1 MKLSIIAVAAA
12 AFMIS
17 PAFAA
22 TAKSNAPG
30 QQMQKHGSVAGT
42 PGASGYA
49 PGHLKKKSGV
59 RSASK
64 FAPGHTKKKTA
75 HLPIRATTGAA
86 VKN

>member
-1 MKLSIIAVAAA
+1 MKLSIIAVAAVA
-12 AFMIS
+12 LMAS

-30 QQMQKHGSVAGT
+30 QQMQKSGSVAGS

-49 PGHLKKKSGV
+49 PGHVKKKAGV
-59 RSASK
+59 HTASK
-64 FAPGHTKKKTA
+64 FAPGHKKKTVA
-75 HLPIRATTGAA
+75 KPAPTTTGSA